1 MPVKIDGRTY
11 YRTAEVCQI
20 VGIGK
25 STLFRW
31 IRQNIVRDA
40 EYRDRKGWRL
50 FAEDELRSLE
60 AETKRIQRNH
70 VKNTLDLRE
79 QTLGGVSWQRQS
91 LGIHK
96 QGR

>member
-20 VGIGK
+20 AGIGK

-31 IRQNIVRDA
+31 IRQNIIQDA

-50 FAEDELRSLE
+50 FGEHELNSLE
-60 AETKRIQRNH
+60 AETKRIQKNHAGNNVRNT
-70 VKNTLDLRE
+70 VDI
-79 QTLGGVSWQRQS
+79 VV
-91 LGIHK
+91 
-96 QGR
+96 

>member
-1 MPVKIDGRTY
+1 MAVEINGQIY

-31 IRQNIVRDA
+31 IRQNIVKEA

-50 FAEDELRSLE
+50 FSEDELRSIT
-60 AETKRIQRNH
+60 AETGRIQRNH
-70 VKNTLDLRE
+70 MAQAARLSSILR
-79 QTLGGVSWQRQS
+79 
-91 LGIHK
+91 
-96 QGR
+96 

>member
-1 MPVKIDGRTY
+1 MPAKINGQIY

-31 IRQNIVRDA
+31 IRQNIVKDA

-50 FAEDELRSLE
+50 FAEDELLSLKS
-60 AETKRIQRNH
+60 ETNK
-70 VKNTLDLRE
+70 
-79 QTLGGVSWQRQS
+79 
-91 LGIHK
+91 IHK
-96 QGR
+96 NRVAKIS

>member
-1 MPVKIDGRTY
+1 MTVEINGQKY

-31 IRQNIVRDA
+31 VRQNIVNDA

-50 FAEDELRSLE
+50 FTE
-60 AETKRIQRNH
+60 AELQIITAETSRIQKNH
-70 VKNTLDLRE
+70 MGKTGKISPVLR
-79 QTLGGVSWQRQS
+79 
-91 LGIHK
+91 
-96 QGR
+96 

>member
-1 MPVKIDGRTY
+1 MPVKINGRIY

-31 IRQNIVRDA
+31 IRQNTINDA

-50 FAEDELRSLE
+50 FTEDELLNLKSENNKIQSNRM
-60 AETKRIQRNH
+60 TKMGKIPS
-70 VKNTLDLRE
+70 T
-79 QTLGGVSWQRQS
+79 VS
-91 LGIHK
+91 
-96 QGR
+96 

>member
-1 MPVKIDGRTY
+1 MPVKINGRIY

-31 IRQNIVRDA
+31 IRQNTIKDA

-50 FAEDELRSLE
+50 FTESELLSLKS
-60 AETKRIQRNH
+60 ETNKIQSNRMAKMGKIPST
-70 VKNTLDLRE
+70 VL
-79 QTLGGVSWQRQS
+79 
-91 LGIHK
+91 
-96 QGR
+96 

>member
-1 MPVKIDGRTY
+1 MPVKIDGRMY

-31 IRQNIVRDA
+31 IRQNIIKDA

-50 FAEDELRSLE
+50 FTEDELFSLKS
-60 AETKRIQRNH
+60 ETNKIQSNRMARIGEIPSI
-70 VKNTLDLRE
+70 V
-79 QTLGGVSWQRQS
+79 
-91 LGIHK
+91 
-96 QGR
+96 

>member
-1 MPVKIDGRTY
+1 MPVKINGRMY

-31 IRQNIVRDA
+31 IRQSIIKDA

-50 FAEDELRSLE
+50 FTESELVSLKS
-60 AETKRIQRNH
+60 ETNKIQSNRLA
-70 VKNTLDLRE
+70 KI
-79 QTLGGVSWQRQS
+79 GGIPSIA
-91 LGIHK
+91 L
-96 QGR
+96 

>member
-1 MPVKIDGRTY
+1 MPVKIDGRIY

-31 IRQNIVRDA
+31 IRQDIVKDA

-50 FAEDELRSLE
+50 FAEDELHSLE
-60 AETKRIQRNH
+60 AETKRIQKNH
-70 VKNTLDLRE
+70 VAKM
-79 QTLGGVSWQRQS
+79 
-91 LGIHK
+91 
-96 QGR
+96 

>member
-1 MPVKIDGRTY
+1 MAVEINGQIY

-31 IRQNIVRDA
+31 IRQNIVKEA

-50 FAEDELRSLE
+50 FSEDELRSIT
-60 AETKRIQRNH
+60 AETSRIQRNH
-70 VKNTLDLRE
+70 VAQAAKTSSIL
-79 QTLGGVSWQRQS
+79 T
-91 LGIHK
+91 
-96 QGR
+96 